1 MHAAHEND
9 PMDEK
14 VPALQAEHCTAL
26 DAERTEDHV
35 PALQFEQLAEPRLA
49 QVPTPH
55 IRQAEEEIA
64 PRREEAVP
72 ATQER
77 QVDEPAPE

>member
-1 MHAAHEND
+1 VHAAHEND
-9 PMDEK
+9 PADEK
-14 VPALQAEHCTAL
+14 VPGLQAEHWTAL
-26 DAERTEDHV
+26 DAERTDDHV
-35 PALQFEQLAEPRLA
+35 PALQFEQLAEPKLA

-55 IRQAEEEIA
+55 NRQAEEETA

-77 QVDEPAPE
+77 QVDEPASE